1 MSVPGK
7 IYIIHENRGM
17 TPDVSGTYIGEH
29 ELSSGTMKVFG
40 LPGGGVGSYNVN
52 DYTFTAQ
59 SGGRLK
65 RSRSGK
71 RSGKRVQS
79 RRR

>member
-1 MSVPGK
+1 MSNEVLTGAQAV
-7 IYIIHENRGM
+7 IR
-17 TPDVSGTYIGEH
+17 SL
-29 ELSSGTMKVFG
+29 ELLGVDTVFG

-65 RSRSGK
+65 RSGK
-71 RSGKRVQS
+71 RSGKRLRNRRYS

>member
-7 IYIIHENRGM
+7 IYVIHENRGM

-29 ELSSGTMKVFG
+29 QLSSGTMKVFG

-59 SGGRLK
+59 SGGRRLRKRLRK
-65 RSRSGK
+65 RS
-71 RSGKRVQS
+71 QS